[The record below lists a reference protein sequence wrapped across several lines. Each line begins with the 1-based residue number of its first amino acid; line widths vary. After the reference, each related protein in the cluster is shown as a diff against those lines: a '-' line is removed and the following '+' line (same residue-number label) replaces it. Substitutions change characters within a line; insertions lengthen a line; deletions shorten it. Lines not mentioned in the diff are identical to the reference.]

1 MIIQLDVRE
10 KELLLQLNTLI
21 SMIPIFKDIK
31 IETESLPIGDIIIF
45 DEENQEMKLVIERKS
60 VNDLLASIKDGR
72 YEEQSYRLNG
82 LNHHNHNIIYLVEGD
97 INKMNRF
104 KDNKS
109 EKLTMY
115 SAIFSL
121 NYYKGFSV
129 IRSFSL
135 EESAI
140 FICNSLIKLSKER
153 NNKKA
158 FYNNNNSSN
167 NLIKTVNQEEVK
179 NDCVKNDC
187 VKNDCVKNDCVK
199 NDCVKNDCKN
209 CDCKKNN
216 DCIEIEECNNKL
228 SDKDYV
234 NVVKKVKKE
243 NITPD
248 NIGEI
253 MLCQI
258 PGISSVTALSI
269 MDKFKTLPNLLK
281 ELEKDE
287 NCLKNISNTNV
298 KGQTRKINKTCAAN
312 IIKYLL
318 KK

>member
-10 KELLLQLNTLI
+10 KELLLQLHTLI
-21 SMIPIFKDIK
+21 SMIPLFKDVK
-31 IETESLPIGDIIIF
+31 VESQSLPIGDIIIF

-129 IRSFSL
+129 IRTFSL

-153 NNKKA
+153 SNKKA
-158 FYNNNNSSN
+158 FYNNNLIKSVNKVEENSN
-167 NLIKTVNQEEVK
+167 NEEK
-179 NDCVKNDC
+179 NEYK
-187 VKNDCVKNDCVK
+187 
-199 NDCVKNDCKN
+199 
-209 CDCKKNN
+209 
-216 DCIEIEECNNKL
+216 EIEECNEA

-287 NCLKNISNTNV
+287 NCLKDISNTNV